1 MKTMVKHKW
10 WIYNENDNENDCENK
25 NENELGNEI
34 ETEKEKNW
42 IIVIDL

>member
-1 MKTMVKHKW
+1 MKRMVKHKW
-10 WIYNENDNENDCENK
+10 RIYNENDNENDCENK

>member
-1 MKTMVKHKW
+1 MKIMVKHKW
-10 WIYNENDNENDCENK
+10 WIYNEDESENDCENK